1 MVLVVL
7 GLCLIAAERFPRAVS
22 PVAATGA
29 LALTAYCG
37 HLIAISAM
45 GPEVVFE
52 PSNLRLAC
60 FIVVTL
66 AVTWLWRTLLG
77 RGPLE
82 RVLHEASTWVADRVV
97 PAGRR
102 PTNPSTV
109 ADVPHQG
116 DRPAGRHPRTR
127 ARFHADGRP

>member
-1 MVLVVL
+1 V
-7 GLCLIAAERFPRAVS
+7 RSP

-29 LALTAYCG
+29 LALTSYCG

-82 RVLHEASTWVADRVV
+82 RALHVASTSVADRVV

-102 PTNPSTV
+102 PTHPSAV
-109 ADVPHQG
+109 EDVPHQG
-116 DRPAGRHPRTR
+116 GPPSAPAP
-127 ARFHADGRP
+127 ADESRVSS